1 MMQNVGIPLRNY
13 FTKSWNSIQNN
24 AAKQMHRKFKLENT
38 KNNDFKNLY
47 LRKKNLNV
55 FELLS
60 LATNS

>member
-24 AAKQMHRKFKLENT
+24 AAKQMHCKFKLENT
-38 KNNDFKNLY
+38 KNNDLKNLY
-47 LRKKNLNV
+47 LRKKKLNV

>member
-1 MMQNVGIPLRNY
+1 
-13 FTKSWNSIQNN
+13 
-24 AAKQMHRKFKLENT
+24 MHCKFKLENT
-38 KNNDFKNLY
+38 KNNDLKNLY